1 MRRVVRRMRRAGANR
16 PFTPFFVAYLTFY
29 NAIRRG
35 EEVHLLK
42 CLTRKNLNGRNFGKS
57 TFSLVLSFF
66 ALEKRK
72 YI

>member
-1 MRRVVRRMRRAGANR
+1 MRRAGATR

-42 CLTRKNLNGRNFGKS
+42 CLTRKKLNGRIYEKALFLWYFLFLLWKKES
-57 TFSLVLSFF
+57 TF
-66 ALEKRK
+66 KRRN
-72 YI
+72 